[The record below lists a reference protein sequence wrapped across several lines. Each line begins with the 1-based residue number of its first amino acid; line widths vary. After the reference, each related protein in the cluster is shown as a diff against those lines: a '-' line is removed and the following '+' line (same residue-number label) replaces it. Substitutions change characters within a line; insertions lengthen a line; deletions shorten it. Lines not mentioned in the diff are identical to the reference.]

1 MIFSSEELVIVILI
15 IVFKLE
21 VVVDA
26 AWILAVTLWLA
37 LVSSAVMHVE
47 SAILIVIVAQC
58 A

>member
-1 MIFSSEELVIVILI
+1 MILSSEELVIVILI

-47 SAILIVIVAQC
+47 STILIVIVAQY

>member
-1 MIFSSEELVIVILI
+1 MILSSEELVIVILI